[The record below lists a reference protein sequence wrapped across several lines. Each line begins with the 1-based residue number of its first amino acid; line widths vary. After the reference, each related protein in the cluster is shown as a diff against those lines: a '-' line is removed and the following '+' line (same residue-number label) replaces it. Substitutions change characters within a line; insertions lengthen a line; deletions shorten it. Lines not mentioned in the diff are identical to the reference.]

1 MRWSAIGERV
11 QKKSEALAPL
21 LFIQSQEREHARLQ
35 LLAVNPDAARA
46 QLRAVQHQVVALR
59 AHVLWSGFK
68 FVDVFF
74 ANASEGMLCRGPAL
88 FAKAPFKKGKAGQPQ
103 KFPAIFGDKVQ
114 PVAERQPHLP
124 PDQSL

>member
-1 MRWSAIGERV
+1 MRRRAVRQRV

-88 FAKAPFKKGKAGQPQ
+88 FAKAPFKKGKPGQPQ
-103 KFPAIFGDKVQ
+103 KFPPILA
-114 PVAERQPHLP
+114 PTLP
-124 PDQSL
+124 PLAAPP